1 VLAGYSPAK
10 RVEASLGGS
19 YALRDSLRERGDVQV
34 TRRFAAALAV
44 TALTLAAGALG
55 ACGSS
60 SDTDAASS
68 STAAGAVPEQLRSG
82 LRVGMDISYPPM
94 EYFEEGQK
102 PTGIDVDVATAIA
115 KELGVPLKIQ
125 NIGFDSLISSLQAGR
140 VDMLISG
147 LQDTPERQQRLNLID
162 YFKTGYAFL
171 VNDGNPKG
179 ITSLETLCGH
189 TAGQVSGT
197 VTLTAVQEASKKC
210 SGSTIKV
217 LSFGSSA
224 DVNLAIKAGRADA
237 NLDDTPALSYVAK
250 TSGGGSDYDVVP
262 QPDAGANR
270 YSGIATLKSD
280 AAVTQAIVG
289 AYKKLLAD
297 GTIKAIYT
305 KHGFPS
311 SVPSQFLQNSGTD

>member
-1 VLAGYSPAK
+1 M
-10 RVEASLGGS
+10 
-19 YALRDSLRERGDVQV
+19 
-34 TRRFAAALAV
+34 
-44 TALTLAAGALG
+44 TLAAGALG

-60 SDTDAASS
+60 SGTDTASS
-68 STAAGAVPEQLRSG
+68 STAGASTAAAVPDKLRSG

-102 PTGIDVDVATAIA
+102 PTGIDVEVATAIA
-115 KELGVPLKIQ
+115 KQLGVPIKIQ

-147 LQDTPERQQRLNLID
+147 LQDTPKRQERLNLID

-171 VNDGNPKG
+171 VKKGNPKG
-179 ITSLETLCGH
+179 ITSLESLCGH

-237 NLDDTPALSYVAK
+237 NLDDTPALTYVAK

-262 QPDAGANR
+262 QPDAGTNR

-280 AAVTQAIVG
+280 TAVTQAIVG
-289 AYKKLLAD
+289 AYKTLLAN
-297 GTIKAIYT
+297 GTIKSIYT
-305 KHGFPS
+305 KHGYPS
-311 SVPSQFLQNSGTD
+311 SVPAQFLQNSGTD